1 MTASSAEKPKKQ
13 AAPRRLNMGDS
24 KPTSNHHRSEAE
36 EEVVALST
44 GKDHAEPAE
53 QTEELKIDLSAVLSV
68 SSMEAAAGSVG
79 SAGSAVLCSVTESAD
94 QTESAAEDEEVLAMQ
109 LEDVSNSAAIF
120 C

>member
-1 MTASSAEKPKKQ
+1 MD
-13 AAPRRLNMGDS
+13 DS
-24 KPTSNHHRSEAE
+24 KPTSNHHKSEAE
-36 EEVVALST
+36 EVVVPLST
-44 GKDHAEPAE
+44 GKGDAEPAE

-68 SSMEAAAGSVG
+68 SSTEAAAG

>member
-1 MTASSAEKPKKQ
+1 MD
-13 AAPRRLNMGDS
+13 DS
-24 KPTSNHHRSEAE
+24 KPTSNHHKSEAE

-68 SSMEAAAGSVG
+68 SSTEAAPG

-109 LEDVSNSAAIF
+109 LEDVSNSAAI
-120 C
+120 CC